1 MSKNLLTFV
10 LFSVVLFL
18 SVYSVWRISQPRI
31 LSPEEMKVNG
41 YYGYGS
47 FQELRDFNLI
57 DHNGNIFTKKNLKE
71 QNLNFLYF
79 GYSSCPTECPVTMS
93 ELRKLINA
101 LREKDFMLDDKQWVL
116 VTIDP
121 ERDSA
126 KDINFY
132 ASRFDS
138 SFVGLRAER
147 PTLLSLTTQLNVAK
161 VKPMKHEMHSIEELS
176 NHVNNVILINKDAE
190 YFGFFRPPFDISKL
204 SLTYQSVT
212 TQ

>member
-57 DHNGNIFTKKNLKE
+57 DHNGDIFTKKNLKE

-79 GYSSCPTECPVTMS
+79 GYSSCPTECPVMMS
-93 ELRKLINA
+93 VMRQIFDKVERDDIAYYLIS
-101 LREKDFMLDDKQWVL
+101 F
-116 VTIDP
+116 DP
-121 ERDSA
+121 EIDTLERLKSYVTAFNSDFIGVSGEMPEVVKLGYQLGVEKLA
-126 KDINFY
+126 P
-132 ASRFDS
+132 
-138 SFVGLRAER
+138 AENHMNQR
-147 PTLLSLTTQLNVAK
+147 IISCLLYTS
-161 VKPMKHEMHSIEELS
+161 
-176 NHVNNVILINKDAE
+176 DAADE
-190 YFGFFRPPFDISKL
+190 
-204 SLTYQSVT
+204 
-212 TQ
+212 

>member
-57 DHNGNIFTKKNLKE
+57 DHNGDIFTKKNLKE

-79 GYSSCPTECPVTMS
+79 GYSSCPTECPVMMS
-93 ELRKLINA
+93 VMRQI
-101 LREKDFMLDDKQWVL
+101 FDKV
-116 VTIDP
+116 
-121 ERDSA
+121 ERD
-126 KDINFY
+126 DIAYNSDFIGVSGEIPEVVKLGY
-132 ASRFDS
+132 QLGVEKLAPAENHMNQRIISHTNHLIVVNSNAEVIGIFKAPFESSSMSLVIKSLLAS
-138 SFVGLRAER
+138 
-147 PTLLSLTTQLNVAK
+147 Q
-161 VKPMKHEMHSIEELS
+161 
-176 NHVNNVILINKDAE
+176 
-190 YFGFFRPPFDISKL
+190 
-204 SLTYQSVT
+204 
-212 TQ
+212 